1 MMKLLSTTLSLCLY
15 LVAMLVSPGSLAAA
29 EQTPEIVLSVDYIE
43 PDREIAVSSAGGT
56 ATLHIISYG
65 GIPEETLLGN
75 INSHHTQV
83 SKTTIQ

>member
-1 MMKLLSTTLSLCLY
+1 MKLLSSTLSLCLY
-15 LVAMLVSPGSLAAA
+15 LVAMLVSPGNLAAL

-43 PDREIAVSSAGGT
+43 PDREISVSSAGGT

-65 GIPEETLLGN
+65 GIPEETPLGN

>member
-1 MMKLLSTTLSLCLY
+1 MMKLFSTTLSLYLY
-15 LVAMLVSPGSLAAA
+15 LVTMLVSLGSLAAA

-43 PDREIAVSSAGGT
+43 PDREISVSSAGGI

>member
-1 MMKLLSTTLSLCLY
+1 MKLFSTTLSICLY
-15 LVAMLVSPGSLAAA
+15 LVTMLVSLGSLAAA

-43 PDREIAVSSAGGT
+43 PDREISISSAGGT

-65 GIPEETLLGN
+65 GIPEETLIGN

>member
-1 MMKLLSTTLSLCLY
+1 MKLLSSTLSLCLY
-15 LVAMLVSPGSLAAA
+15 LVAMLVSPGNLAAL

-43 PDREIAVSSAGGT
+43 PDREISISSAGGT

-75 INSHHTQV
+75 IN
-83 SKTTIQ
+83 